1 MIHRIIKQSI
11 HEGLSDKALP
21 SISAKKQNMRLI
33 SHRSPREK
41 QSKPNARSKSSRKPS
56 TSAIMSERS
65 FDGVIS
71 GVTGFGIYVQLENTV
86 EGLVRIDEL
95 RDDYYD
101 YRQRKIRPRREGVPG
116 TLYRL
121 GDEVRVM
128 VDHVDLEKHEI
139 DFLIAGHL

>member
-1 MIHRIIKQSI
+1 M
-11 HEGLSDKALP
+11 
-21 SISAKKQNMRLI
+21 
-33 SHRSPREK
+33 
-41 QSKPNARSKSSRKPS
+41 
-56 TSAIMSERS
+56 
-65 FDGVIS
+65 IS

-101 YRQRKIRPRREGVPG
+101 YYKEKYALEGRRTGNV
-116 TLYRL
+116 YRL
-121 GDEVRVM
+121 GDEVRVI

>member
-1 MIHRIIKQSI
+1 MSPERWQQIERIFLEAVEI
-11 HEGLSDKALP
+11 DDRA
-21 SISAKKQNMRLI
+21 MRLRFLKENCGADDELQREVEKLKKAEYI
-33 SHRSPREK
+33 SYHVGE
-41 QSKPNARSKSSRKPS
+41 
-56 TSAIMSERS
+56 I

-101 YRQRKIRPRREGVPG
+101 YHKEKYALEGRRTGNV
-116 TLYRL
+116 YRL
-121 GDEVRVM
+121 GDEVRVI